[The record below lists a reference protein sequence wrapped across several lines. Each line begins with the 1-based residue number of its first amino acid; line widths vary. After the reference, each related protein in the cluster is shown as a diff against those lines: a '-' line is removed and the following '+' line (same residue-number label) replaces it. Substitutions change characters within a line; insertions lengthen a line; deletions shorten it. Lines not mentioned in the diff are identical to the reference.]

1 MRGAGG
7 MSTHPEIRPPQTP
20 PGDRRAE
27 PRQGSE
33 PARRAVFSL
42 FRWVGRHVKGFY
54 GAVGVLL
61 IVGVGVIL
69 ACVAVF
75 GALADEVMEGGTQQ
89 MDDAVLLW
97 MNRHASPALT
107 AVALDITALGAG
119 TVVWLLVIVA
129 SVFLWVSRHR
139 YSVLLLWVA
148 ILGSG
153 LINATMKMFFER
165 PRPQLFPWR
174 VPYAGLSSFPSGHSM
189 TSMVCYSTL
198 AYLIARLV
206 DSRFLRRF
214 TFGLAAVIVV
224 LIGMSRMYLGVHYPT
239 DVLAGFTTG
248 LAWASFC
255 ALMIEAIRYFRHR
268 EPIVA
273 AHEHDLEATVADGP
287 AETPADKPADSRAR
301 F

>member
-1 MRGAGG
+1 
-7 MSTHPEIRPPQTP
+7 MSTQPDLRPSPTP

-27 PRQGSE
+27 PRSGSQ
-33 PARRAVFSL
+33 PAKRAVFSL
-42 FRWVGRHVKGFY
+42 FRWVGEHVKGFY

-61 IVGVGVIL
+61 LVGVGVIV
-69 ACVAVF
+69 ACVAAF

-107 AVALDITALGAG
+107 GVALDVTALGAG
-119 TVVWLLVIVA
+119 TVVWLVMVVA

-153 LINATMKMFFER
+153 LINTFMKLFFQR
-165 PRPQLFPWR
+165 PRPHLFPWR

-189 TSMVCYSTL
+189 TSMVCYATL

-224 LIGMSRMYLGVHYPT
+224 LIGLSRMYLGVHYPS
-239 DVLAGFTTG
+239 DVLAGFTMG
-248 LAWASFC
+248 LAWASLC
-255 ALMIEAIRYFRHR
+255 ALMIEALRYFRHR
-268 EPIVA
+268 EPMVA
-273 AHEHDLEATVADGP
+273 VHEKDLDATAADGP
-287 AETPADKPADSRAR
+287 ADTPADSRAR

>member
-1 MRGAGG
+1 
-7 MSTHPEIRPPQTP
+7 MSTQPDIRPPDAP
-20 PGDRRAE
+20 RGDRRAE
-27 PRQGSE
+27 IRSGGE
-33 PARRAVFSL
+33 PGRRAVFSL

-54 GAVGVLL
+54 GAVGALL
-61 IVGVGVIL
+61 LVGVGLIL
-69 ACVAVF
+69 ACVVAF

-89 MDDAVLLW
+89 MDNAVLLW

-107 AVALDITALGAG
+107 GLALDVTALGAG
-119 TVVWLLVIVA
+119 TVVWLVVVVA

-153 LINATMKMFFER
+153 LINTVMKLFFHR
-165 PRPQLFPWR
+165 PRPHLFPWR

-189 TSMVCYSTL
+189 TSMVCYATL

-214 TFGLAAVIVV
+214 TFTLAAVIVL
-224 LIGMSRMYLGVHYPT
+224 LIGLSRMYLGVHYPT
-239 DVLAGFTTG
+239 DVLAGFTMG
-248 LAWASFC
+248 LAWASFS
-255 ALMIEAIRYFRHR
+255 ALMIEALRYFRHR
-268 EPIVA
+268 EPMVA
-273 AHEHDLEATVADGP
+273 VHEQDLDATAADGP
-287 AETPADKPADSRAR
+287 ADSPAGNPAR